1 MYRQCRLPSR
11 TESRVV
17 DLENDFYYAKLAA
30 QTPPE
35 PESIAVFDPNKTCTV
50 GKPFENSARKV
61 EDLPSFR
68 IVTRRTSRS
77 QPVEVEASPFATSRT
92 QRPLLHA
99 REAEQSSFSISL
111 LVANLFRQSRHFP
124 RFLETY
130 GNALRF
136 QRGLKMWLHLHTGS
150 DRRRHKHLVLAWI
163 EIWSAASMAMLE

>member
-61 EDLPSFR
+61 EEDLP
-68 IVTRRTSRS
+68 
-77 QPVEVEASPFATSRT
+77 
-92 QRPLLHA
+92 LLSH
-99 REAEQSSFSISL
+99 RDKKNFSITAGRGTSI
-111 LVANLFRQSRHFP
+111 SICHF
-124 RFLETY
+124 TH
-130 GNALRF
+130 A
-136 QRGLKMWLHLHTGS
+136 KTTS
-150 DRRRHKHLVLAWI
+150 
-163 EIWSAASMAMLE
+163 SC